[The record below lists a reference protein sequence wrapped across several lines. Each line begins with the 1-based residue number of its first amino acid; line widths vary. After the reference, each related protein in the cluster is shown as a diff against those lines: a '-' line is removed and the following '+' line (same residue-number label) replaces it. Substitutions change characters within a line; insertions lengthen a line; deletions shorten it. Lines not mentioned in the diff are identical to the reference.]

1 VRRRN
6 ATSAAN
12 SGQRIHEK
20 AGILP
25 AFSVFTHDQA
35 SNNDQ
40 RHVDVAA
47 VAFEYGHTV
56 GRFHELLRGFLIQA
70 RQRDLQF
77 GLNAEP
83 RGIWPMPTAPSIFA
97 SGEIA
102 FFVALPQSGL
112 RPETG
117 GVSSRK
123 QLLWI
128 HAIATAISFGTAS
141 LTFNWPSELSARP
154 SRPPVADA

>member
-12 SGQRIHEK
+12 SGQRIHKKK

-25 AFSVFTHDQA
+25 AFSSCVIKRQTTISVTSMLPRGVRVRAHL
-35 SNNDQ
+35 
-40 RHVDVAA
+40 
-47 VAFEYGHTV
+47 V
-56 GRFHELLRGFLIQA
+56 GRFHQLLRGFLIQA

-83 RGIWPMPTAPSIFA
+83 WGIWPMPTAPSIFA

-102 FFVALPQSGL
+102 IFVVALPQSGL
-112 RPETG
+112 RPG
-117 GVSSRK
+117 
-123 QLLWI
+123 
-128 HAIATAISFGTAS
+128 
-141 LTFNWPSELSARP
+141 NRP
-154 SRPPVADA
+154 SIQPQTVALDSCHCHRPFPSALPA